1 MITTVLGAIQTVIT
15 TVWNAIKTAI
25 STVLDA
31 IKSVITTVWD
41 AIKSVVTTVMGAI
54 KGVFTAAWDAI
65 KTVVSNAVNGVK
77 NILRDKLNEANEV
90 VTNVLG
96 KIKDKFKEI
105 FDKVK
110 DVVKNAIDKIKGFFD
125 FEWSLPKLK
134 LPHPKIEGEFSLN
147 PPSVPHFSIDWYKK
161 AMNDPILMTKPTAF
175 GINNEGQIMAGGEAG
190 DEVVSGAYKLKMMI
204 SDAVAEQNEGMI
216 TILSKILDAI
226 LAIDE
231 NMGGNLRQALEGAS
245 IAINRRDFARLVNEV
260 K

>member
-1 MITTVLGAIQTVIT
+1 M
-15 TVWNAIKTAI
+15 
-25 STVLDA
+25 
-31 IKSVITTVWD
+31 
-41 AIKSVVTTVMGAI
+41 
-54 KGVFTAAWDAI
+54 
-65 KTVVSNAVNGVK
+65 
-77 NILRDKLNEANEV
+77 
-90 VTNVLG
+90 
-96 KIKDKFKEI
+96 
-105 FDKVK
+105 
-110 DVVKNAIDKIKGFFD
+110 
-125 FEWSLPKLK
+125 
-134 LPHPKIEGEFSLN
+134 N

-216 TILSKILDAI
+216 TILSEILDAI

>member
-1 MITTVLGAIQTVIT
+1 
-15 TVWNAIKTAI
+15 
-25 STVLDA
+25 
-31 IKSVITTVWD
+31 
-41 AIKSVVTTVMGAI
+41 MGAI

-231 NMGGNLRQALEGAS
+231 NMGGNRGQALERGKYCDKSKRFCTVSKRGEVICWKNLFIKIIGMKNFCLEKRIFLQMKMIFMILPGA
-245 IAINRRDFARLVNEV
+245 
-260 K
+260 